1 MARAQAGRQISHPV
15 RILPASSV
23 PSRSVHRLPPE
34 MHRCVVLHR
43 NASSELLDVQP
54 TLHQNLRGL
63 EYKRF
68 VVELVRDTDGL
79 SSTAPLYCQFMPSPW
94 QTSNAAKQLWGR
106 RTGTIRLFDEN
117 GYLVQDATAATG
129 TPLQGTPSVPAPTPA
144 SAPPPLAGGVALERV
159 TEDDVALVAALARF
173 VAESDASDATFGQVS
188 RETVAERVR
197 ALARKLTAL
206 VHVG

>member
-1 MARAQAGRQISHPV
+1 MADAQDGRQIS
-15 RILPASSV
+15 LPARVLSTPSPSSA
-23 PSRSVHRLPPE
+23 SDPE

-54 TLHQNLRGL
+54 TLHQKLRGL

-79 SSTAPLYCQFMPSPW
+79 SSTAPLYCQFTPSPW

-106 RTGTIRLFDEN
+106 RTGTIRLFDED

-129 TPLQGTPSVPAPTPA
+129 TPLQGIPAVPAPA
-144 SAPPPLAGGVALERV
+144 SAPVPPPPARGAVLDRV
-159 TEDDVALVAALARF
+159 TEDDVALVDALARF

-197 ALARKLTAL
+197 MLARKLAAQL
-206 VHVG
+206 DVG